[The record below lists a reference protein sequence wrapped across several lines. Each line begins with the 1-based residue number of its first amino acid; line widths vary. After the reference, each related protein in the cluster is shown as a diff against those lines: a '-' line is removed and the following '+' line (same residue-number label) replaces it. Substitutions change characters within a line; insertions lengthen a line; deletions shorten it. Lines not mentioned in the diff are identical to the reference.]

1 MTLSEIEATV
11 HESIDAGDSET
22 LLLYA
27 EHAAEHLHELGEVLC
42 AAIIGAN
49 HVDWS
54 DIISVASRRDPAL
67 ADALEA
73 IDRHIDR
80 ERAAFIEQRAR
91 SLADE
96 AEHNA
101 QCLAELNA
109 ELNRGSI

>member
-11 HESIDAGDSET
+11 HESLDAGDPET
-22 LLLYA
+22 LELYA
-27 EHAAEHLHELGEVLC
+27 EHAAESLAELGEILC
-42 AAIIGAN
+42 AAITAT
-49 HVDWS
+49 DYRAWA
-54 DIISVASRRDPAL
+54 SVLVVAEQKSPGL

-73 IDRHIDR
+73 VAQHVDRQ
-80 ERAAFIEQRAR
+80 RAAFIEKRAR